1 MKRILLTG
9 GTGVL
14 GAVVARA
21 LAPHAELTCL
31 TRRRPLAIEGVRQ
44 VTGDLTASGMGLDAR
59 DRDAIVAGTD
69 VIVHCGAM
77 TGFGTKPDVPRRVNV
92 DGTNR
97 ILDLAAS
104 AGARL
109 VHVSTAFVARIGEFE
124 ASQATPDLRTPVS
137 YVRSKVEAEHL
148 VLGSGL
154 GPVLVRPSVLMGDSA
169 TGHIEAFQG
178 WHQMCGAV
186 MAGQTPFLPAGP
198 DALVDCV
205 PVDFAARAIARLAL
219 GDLAPSEWWLTA
231 GDDAFTLG
239 ESLQLCLDEAA
250 ARGLTPPR
258 PRLLPREMIERLVLP
273 AFGEGVPPEL
283 RRQMLEGI
291 ELMRLFGSE
300 HRFPS
305 RWPAEHGGPAPTRA
319 ELETSFDHSLR
330 YLCDRQGL
338 RRLEAA

>member
-31 TRRRPLAIEGVRQ
+31 TRRRRLQIDGVRE
-44 VTGDLTASGMGLDAR
+44 VAGDLTASGMGLDAR
-59 DRDAIVAGTD
+59 DRDDIVAGTD

-77 TGFGTKPDVPRRVNV
+77 TGFGNKPEVPLRVNV

-109 VHVSTAFVARIGEFE
+109 IHVSTAFVARVGEFE
-124 ASQATPDLRTPVS
+124 AAQVAPELRTPVL
-137 YVRSKVEAEHL
+137 YVRSKVEAENL

-154 GPVLVRPSVLMGDSA
+154 DPVIVRPSVIMGDSV

-178 WHQMCGAV
+178 WHTMCGAV
-186 MAGQTPFLPAGP
+186 MTGQTPFLPAGP

-205 PVDFAARAIARLAL
+205 PVDFAARAIARLAIGGL
-219 GDLAPSEWWLTA
+219 EPGEWWLTA

-239 ESLQLCLDEAA
+239 ESLELCLREAA
-250 ARGLTPPR
+250 ARGLTPHR

-273 AFGEGVPPEL
+273 AFGDGVPPEL

-305 RWPAEHGGPAPTRA
+305 RWPAGHGGPAPTRA
-319 ELETSFDHSLR
+319 ELQASFDASLR
-330 YLCDRQGL
+330 YLGDRMGL